1 MAVWHLCSSVN
12 LHLSVVEMWGMCVG
26 GGASETSS
34 MVIKASDCEEIVSLL
49 MRRTAR
55 TRRMKN
61 TNVII
66 RLVIGCDHVTQ

>member
-1 MAVWHLCSSVN
+1 
-12 LHLSVVEMWGMCVG
+12 MCVG

-34 MVIKASDCEEIVSLL
+34 MVIKTSDCEEIVSLL